1 MLPRRDAGSA
11 TFAVSINTINDIMEN
26 QEQESVVNQAVAEP
40 AVEPVASPADEL
52 SADTQEQQPKV
63 YDEESV
69 RTLVAEAE
77 QRGYLRGRNEKIEM
91 EMSRRGLFEQPDG
104 REEAPKPSDPR
115 NPCDMLSYIRP
126 SVWD

>member
-1 MLPRRDAGSA
+1 
-11 TFAVSINTINDIMEN
+11 MEN
-26 QEQESVVNQAVAEP
+26 QEQETVVNQAAEASGES
-40 AVEPVASPADEL
+40 AVEPVASQADE
-52 SADTQEQQPKV
+52 SAADHQEQLPKV

-69 RTLVAEAE
+69 RALVAEAD

-91 EMSRRGLFEQPDG
+91 ELSRRGLFEQPDG
-104 REEAPKPSDPR
+104 RDATVRPSDPR

>member
-1 MLPRRDAGSA
+1 
-11 TFAVSINTINDIMEN
+11 MEN
-26 QEQESVVNQAVAEP
+26 QEQEAVIVNQGAEAVEEPAAVEVAPQCDPPDQPTEVAEEAP
-40 AVEPVASPADEL
+40 E
-52 SADTQEQQPKV
+52 V
-63 YDEESV
+63 YDEERV

-91 EMSRRGLFEQPDG
+91 ELSRRGLFEQPDG
-104 REEAPKPSDPR
+104 REEAVGNADPR